1 MTQEYQY
8 PASRILYREEIKKS
22 TFIVHIAHTPTVDDA
37 KAFIKLINEEYPDAR
52 HNCWAHVAGQP
63 GGSHVLGFSDDGEPH
78 GTAGKPMLNVLM
90 GSGLGEI
97 TAVCTRY
104 FGGIKLGTGGLVRAY
119 GGSLNNALEQLELIT
134 RVPMLTLIG
143 HSSYA
148 LQGMIEQHL
157 TSQFSGC
164 KINKEFTADIAWQI
178 DIDERQAKQAAKDIF
193 EISNGA
199 VELKVKQ

>member
-1 MTQEYQY
+1 
-8 PASRILYREEIKKS
+8 
-22 TFIVHIAHTPTVDDA
+22 
-37 KAFIKLINEEYPDAR
+37 
-52 HNCWAHVAGQP
+52 
-63 GGSHVLGFSDDGEPH
+63 
-78 GTAGKPMLNVLM
+78 
-90 GSGLGEI
+90 
-97 TAVCTRY
+97 
-104 FGGIKLGTGGLVRAY
+104 
-119 GGSLNNALEQLELIT
+119 
-134 RVPMLTLIG
+134 MLTLIG